1 MLLNKG
7 RGFKTTAQG
16 KSIPCAGQSWCRIQA
31 RLPSL
36 HFSCSA
42 QKTAILEDSPTKC
55 NIEAFQFQFKSPQHP
70 SPETLGQ
77 QQVPANL
84 CWLCT
89 CDTNIS
95 QIFPSFVV
103 LWWTTVATWLWAGH
117 GDRSAILPTIA
128 TTTKE
133 RWLPASP
140 AQLPQARRSWRSLVS
155 PSSFGVLRKK
165 PTALS
170 TDFFRCCFQRMETRI
185 TKMYLSK
192 SGRTFFYF
200 KI

>member
-42 QKTAILEDSPTKC
+42 QKTATLEDSPTKC

-95 QIFPSFVV
+95 KYSKYFQIFPIFPKYFQV
-103 LWWTTVATWLWAGH
+103 LWSSDEPLWLRGYEL
-117 GDRSAILPTIA
+117 GMVTDQQFC
-128 TTTKE
+128 
-133 RWLPASP
+133 
-140 AQLPQARRSWRSLVS
+140 QL
-155 PSSFGVLRKK
+155 
-165 PTALS
+165 
-170 TDFFRCCFQRMETRI
+170 
-185 TKMYLSK
+185 
-192 SGRTFFYF
+192 
-200 KI
+200 